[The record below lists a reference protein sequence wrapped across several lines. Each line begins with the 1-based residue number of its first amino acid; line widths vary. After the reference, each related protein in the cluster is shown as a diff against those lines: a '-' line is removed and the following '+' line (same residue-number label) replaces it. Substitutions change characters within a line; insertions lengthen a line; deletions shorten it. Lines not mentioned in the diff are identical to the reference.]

1 VTITALA
8 REPAPTL
15 EDCLLTYVSRSHID
29 YPTALE
35 QHRQYCQAL
44 RDSGAEVR
52 VLPARPEFPDSV
64 FIEDVAVV
72 LDELVVLAR
81 PASEIRQGE
90 VRLLAS
96 EELPHRRVVSIEAPG
111 TLEGGDVLRIGKRI
125 FAGLSSRTNAQ
136 GLESLARIAQPL
148 GYQVIPV
155 QVKGCLHLK
164 TACTALDKR
173 TLLINPD
180 WIQSA
185 PFEGFRWVTV
195 PAKEP
200 WAANALPVGQRI
212 CMNSAHP
219 MTLEKVAAKGYAVH
233 PLDISE
239 FTKAEGGLT
248 CLSLLF

>member
-1 VTITALA
+1 VTITALT

-15 EDCLLTYVSRSHID
+15 EDCLLTYVARSRVD

-44 RDSGAEVR
+44 RECGVEVR
-52 VLPARPEFPDSV
+52 VLPAQPQYPDSV

-81 PASEIRQGE
+81 PASETRQGE

-96 EELPHRRVVSIEAPG
+96 QELPDRRVVSIEAPG
-111 TLEGGDVLRIGKRI
+111 TLEGGDVLRIGKQI
-125 FAGLSSRTNAQ
+125 FTGLSSRTDAR

-164 TACTALDKR
+164 TACTALDQR

-180 WIQSA
+180 WIQTA

-195 PAKEP
+195 PAEEP
-200 WAANALPVGQRI
+200 WAANALPVGERI
-212 CMNSAHP
+212 CMNCAYP
-219 MTLEKVAAKGYAVH
+219 MTLAKVAARGYAIH

-239 FTKAEGGLT
+239 FSKAEGGLT
-248 CLSLLF
+248 CLSLFF

>member
-1 VTITALA
+1 MTITALT

-15 EDCLLTYVSRSHID
+15 EDCLLTYVARSRID

-52 VLPARPEFPDSV
+52 VLPARLEFPDSV

-81 PASEIRQGE
+81 PASETRQGE

-96 EELPHRRVVSIEAPG
+96 EGLPDRRVFSIEAPG
-111 TLEGGDVLRIGKRI
+111 TLEGGDILRIGKRI

-136 GLESLARIAQPL
+136 GLESFARIAQPL

-155 QVKGCLHLK
+155 RVEGSLHLK
-164 TACTALDKR
+164 TACTALDER

-180 WIQSA
+180 WIQTD
-185 PFEGFRWVTV
+185 PFEGFLWVTV
-195 PAKEP
+195 PAEEP
-200 WAANALPVGQRI
+200 WAANALPVGERI
-212 CMNSAHP
+212 YMNSASP
-219 MTLEKVAAKGYAVH
+219 MTLEKVAAMGYAVH
-233 PLDISE
+233 PVDISE

>member
-1 VTITALA
+1 MTIIALT

-15 EDCLLTYVSRSHID
+15 EDCLITYVSRSRID

-52 VLPARPEFPDSV
+52 VLPAQPEYPDSV
-64 FIEDVAVV
+64 FIEDVAVA
-72 LDELVVLAR
+72 LEELVVLAR
-81 PASEIRQGE
+81 PASETRQGE

-96 EELPHRRVVSIEAPG
+96 EDLPDRRVVSIEAPG
-111 TLEGGDVLRIGKRI
+111 TLEGGDVLHIGKRI
-125 FAGLSSRTNAQ
+125 YVGLSSRTNAR
-136 GLESLARIAQPL
+136 GLESLSRIAQPL

-155 QVKGCLHLK
+155 HVQGCLHLK
-164 TACTALDKR
+164 TACTALDER

-180 WIQSA
+180 WIQTT

-195 PAKEP
+195 PAEEP
-200 WAANALPVGQRI
+200 WAANALPVGKRI
-212 CMNSAHP
+212 CMNSAYP
-219 MTLEKVAAKGYAVH
+219 KTLEKVAAVGYAVH